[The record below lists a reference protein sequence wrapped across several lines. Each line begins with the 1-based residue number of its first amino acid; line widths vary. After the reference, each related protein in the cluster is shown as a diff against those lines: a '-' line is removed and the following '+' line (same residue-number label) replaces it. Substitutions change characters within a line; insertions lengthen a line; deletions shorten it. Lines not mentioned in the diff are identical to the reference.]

1 MSIFSKKSAEK
12 KTESPEELNDFLTNT
27 VTMQDDVAEVMIN
40 RKRGKI
46 MTSPF
51 GRKKTKNNIQ
61 RDLTEVYTDDNGK
74 IPDLTKLDK
83 NERPLWQT
91 ILYSLT
97 VIFTVLFVFAAVGFL
112 VFANLNNQ
120 KFTNENVIF
129 KIETP
134 LSIVSGQDQEYTI
147 IVTNR
152 EKVNL
157 YNLEIELIYPEGFQY
172 VSGSPEAVGEKRNN
186 WNVSVLRP
194 GETQEIKLVGNLLTS
209 INSVESLSGTLNF
222 KPENL
227 NADFRQKVFL
237 DLNVN
242 SSVIE
247 VNLEAPE
254 RFLADKDI
262 KYIINLKNLSKE
274 EIKDLEVTL
283 QTPEDFVFVSS
294 TPKTE
299 ANSEKLWKID
309 LPAGVAIDL
318 EESEDK
324 NEILEDVKIIFEGNY
339 SLADSG
345 GNRELR
351 VLIKLRRN
359 GKEILMT
366 EKNLISK
373 IIKDQLTASLIINGS
388 AEDQAV
394 NFDDL
399 LFYTLT
405 YKNSGQEEIK
415 NIEVKAILDSEVLLW
430 DTLLDNNKGV
440 KKDNT
445 LTWTGQEIPQLLNL
459 RPGEEG
465 SISWQIRV
473 SDLESLSSLV
483 KKFSIESE
491 VELVG
496 KLADDTSNEVKSKKI
511 VNTINSDLN
520 LGVAVRYYDNN
531 NLPLGSGP
539 IVPKVG
545 ETSSYNLVFNLSNN
559 VHDIGDIEVTA
570 VLPKNVNWNNKTNH
584 DLGDMN
590 YDGTNREV
598 VWAINNLSRN
608 TNNVEANFNL
618 SITPQ
623 EDDFGRV
630 LIILPEIKLRA
641 KDLTTGAD
649 INKSIRAVTTSFK
662 DPILGQL
669 SGIVE

>member
-1 MSIFSKKSAEK
+1 MSIFFKKSLK
-12 KTESPEELNDFLTNT
+12 ESTNNPGELNDFLTNT

-46 MTSPF
+46 MTSSF
-51 GRKKTKNNIQ
+51 NRRKDKNNIQ

-74 IPDLTKLDK
+74 IPDLTRLDK

-97 VIFTVLFVFAAVGFL
+97 AVFTVLFIFAAVGFL
-112 VFANLNNQ
+112 VFANLSNL

-134 LSIVSGQDQEYTI
+134 LSIVSGQDQEYKI

-157 YNLEIELIYPEGFQY
+157 YNLEVELIYPDGFQY
-172 VSGSPEAVGEKRNN
+172 ISGLPEAVGEKNNN
-186 WNVSVLRP
+186 WSVSVLRP
-194 GETQEIKLVGNLLTS
+194 GETQEIKFIGNFLTS

-227 NADFRQKVFL
+227 NSDFRQRVFL

-254 RFLADKDI
+254 RFLADKNI
-262 KYIINLKNLSKE
+262 QYLINLKNLSQE
-274 EIKDLEVTL
+274 EIKELEIVL
-283 QTPEDFVFVSS
+283 QTPDDFTFVSS
-294 TPKTE
+294 TPKIE
-299 ANSEKLWKID
+299 VNSDKLWKID
-309 LPAGVAIDL
+309 LPASAVTDL
-318 EESEDK
+318 EDDNNSKE
-324 NEILEDVKIIFEGNY
+324 VKETKIFFEGNY

-351 VLIKLRRN
+351 ILIKLRKN
-359 GKEILMT
+359 GKEILMA
-366 EKNLISK
+366 EKTLISK
-373 IIKDQLTASLIINGS
+373 IIKDQLTTSLIINGS

-415 NIEVKAILDSEVLLW
+415 NIEVKAILNSEVLLW
-430 DTLLDNNKGV
+430 DTLLNNDKGI

-445 LTWTGQEIPQLLNL
+445 LTWTGKEIPQLLNL

-491 VELVG
+491 VEIKG
-496 KLADDTSNEVKSKKI
+496 KLSDDTTNEVKSKKI
-511 VNTINSDLN
+511 INTINSDLN
-520 LGVAVRYYDNN
+520 LGVTVRYYDDN

-545 ETSSYNLVFNLSNN
+545 ETSSYNLVFILTNN
-559 VHDIGDIEVTA
+559 VHDIGDVEVTA
-570 VLPKNVNWNNKTNH
+570 VLPRNVSWNNKTNLE
-584 DLGDMN
+584 LGEIN
-590 YDGTNREV
+590 YDGTGRRV
-598 VWAINNLSRN
+598 VWQINNLSRN
-608 TNNVEANFNL
+608 INNVEANFNL

-630 LIILPEIKLRA
+630 LIMLPEIKLRA
-641 KDLTTGAD
+641 KDLTTGTE